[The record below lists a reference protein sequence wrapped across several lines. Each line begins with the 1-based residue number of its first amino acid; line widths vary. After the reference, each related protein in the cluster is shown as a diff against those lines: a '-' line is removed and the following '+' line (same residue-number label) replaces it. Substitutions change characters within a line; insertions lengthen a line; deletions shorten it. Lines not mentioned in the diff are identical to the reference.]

1 MDGWMDG
8 CVRACV
14 LAWIDGWVNIVQR
27 QASFVCVRV
36 R

>member
-1 MDGWMDG
+1 MDGWMDA